1 MKTGNYIYRQGV
13 APETRVAVSQKNK
26 IFTKHEGLTEGGFVQ
41 VGVLSTFDLSESRG
55 VEPVRGVGYGD
66 QVAELVPG
74 VTEPMALTLNRML
87 LYLSNIFQVL
97 GYKAGGSGLVR
108 SLKHHQWPFDI
119 KQELVM
125 SQLSSND
132 AEGLGNGFNYKNSSD
147 APDTFKALFTFY
159 EACWI
164 NSYDTSFPADAAQVT
179 ENCSVTV
186 TDVIDGTSSYN
197 SVVLDSG
204 NNPFVTTDKTGSFR
218 FEGSGSAAPTVPG
231 LG

>member
-1 MKTGNYIYRQGV
+1 MNTNNYLYRQGV
-13 APETRVAVSQKNK
+13 APETRVAVSQKNRVY
-26 IFTKHEGLTEGGFVQ
+26 TKHEGLNEGGFVQ

-87 LYLSNIFQVL
+87 LYLSNMFQVL
-97 GYKAGGSGLVR
+97 GYKGGGSGLVR

-125 SQLSSND
+125 SQLSSSD
-132 AEGLGNGFNYKNSSD
+132 QAGLGGGPNYKDSSVAD
-147 APDTFKALFTFY
+147 EFKALFTFY

-164 NSYDTSFPADAAQVT
+164 NSYETSFPADAAQVT

-186 TDVIDGTSSYN
+186 TDVIDGTATYN
-197 SVVLDSG
+197 SVILDSG
-204 NNPFVTTDKTGSFR
+204 NNPFNDKTGSFR
-218 FEGSGSAAPTVPG
+218 FDTGRGTGTNAPTVP